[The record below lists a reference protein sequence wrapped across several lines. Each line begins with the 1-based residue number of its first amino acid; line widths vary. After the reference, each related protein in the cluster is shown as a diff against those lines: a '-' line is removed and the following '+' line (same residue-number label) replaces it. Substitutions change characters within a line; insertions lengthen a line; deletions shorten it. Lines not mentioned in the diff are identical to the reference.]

1 MSAMVYSLIYQYWV
15 INMLKKVKNKHKIQK
30 ELDLHGLLS

>member
-1 MSAMVYSLIYQYWV
+1 MSAISYSPIDLYLVMI
-15 INMLKKVKNKHKIQK
+15 MFEKEKNKHKIQK